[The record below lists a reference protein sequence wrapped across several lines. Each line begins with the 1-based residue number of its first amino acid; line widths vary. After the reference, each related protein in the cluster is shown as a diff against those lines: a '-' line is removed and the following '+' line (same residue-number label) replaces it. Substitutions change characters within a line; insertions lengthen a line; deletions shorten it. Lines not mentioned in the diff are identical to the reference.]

1 MNKIR
6 YVILFFLVVITIIF
20 SLNYLKNSDFEKVNL
35 QIKDKILKDYEL
47 LLKELEDTAEFVYF
61 TEIIKSNKIVD
72 IISSEKN
79 EMRLKNL
86 LYDAIEAEY
95 SYYTTLGVFDISFY
109 SVDGVQILNF
119 KDLNFKDPL
128 TISLIEKV
136 INSKKEQKAYKN
148 ISDEG
153 YLVFSK
159 PIFDKNLNLISI
171 MNIEFDLD
179 LVLEKLEQNS
189 SQFKFKKLFASKL
202 QEEDFSLYLTNKNSI
217 KKLEK
222 AFENR
227 ENKTFVVKKDGNKN
241 VLTFAFVSYL
251 EFYQDSLYLV
261 YYNKSDKKIAKI
273 DDFYGYLLISF
284 SIFVVILIFIL
295 AYLLQ
300 IKRKKDILQLKYDEL
315 SNIIDNHILK
325 IDFDLDGKITSASKA
340 FCKSS
345 GYSKDEI
352 IGKNIDL
359 LRHDD
364 VSENFYKKLKKDL
377 EILHTWQG
385 EIKNRD
391 KFGNTYWVR
400 LKIFS
405 IYDIKNRHIG
415 YSSIRTD
422 ITDTKQLEK
431 MNKLLKEDLS
441 NRLNELRLLD
451 KDIKDDAKISFLSK
465 IMDSISHQWQQSISK
480 ISYELDRASDEKN
493 FDENSIEI
501 LQNRVK
507 RELHNLSFI
516 LNDTKKIFN
525 FSSERR
531 ANLSS
536 VLTSINHNL
545 KQNLKNLNT
554 NLSFDIDE
562 SIDLQISS
570 FELKSIIQNIIL
582 FILDQINTYDIK
594 KANIKI
600 STTII
605 LDEITIKITEDI
617 ENKAKREFL
626 DDILNKIDDTY
637 LDSQIHLAKL
647 LIDKNRAI
655 FWCKNSEKETTY
667 YIKIKKAK

>member
-153 YLVFSK
+153 YLLFSK

-227 ENKTFVVKKDGNKN
+227 EDETFVVKKDGNKN

-273 DDFYGYLLISF
+273 DDFYGYLLIFF

-325 IDFDLDGKITSASKA
+325 IDFDLDGKITSVSKA

-600 STTII
+600 STTTI

-617 ENKAKREFL
+617 ENEAKREFL

>member
-273 DDFYGYLLISF
+273 DDFYGYLLIFF

-501 LQNRVK
+501 LQSRVK

-600 STTII
+600 STTTI

-617 ENKAKREFL
+617 ENEAKREFL

>member
-79 EMRLKNL
+79 DMRLKNL

-251 EFYQDSLYLV
+251 EFYQDFLYLV

-273 DDFYGYLLISF
+273 DDFYGYLLIFF

-501 LQNRVK
+501 LQSRVK
-507 RELHNLSFI
+507 KELHNLSFI

-545 KQNLKNLNT
+545 KHNLKNLNT

-617 ENKAKREFL
+617 ENEAKREFL

>member
-1 MNKIR
+1 M
-6 YVILFFLVVITIIF
+6 ILFFLVVITIIF

-148 ISDEG
+148 VSDEG

-227 ENKTFVVKKDGNKN
+227 EDETFVVKKDGNKN

-273 DDFYGYLLISF
+273 DDFYGYLLIFF

-501 LQNRVK
+501 LQSRVK
-507 RELHNLSFI
+507 KELHNLSFI

-525 FSSERR
+525 FSSDRR

-600 STTII
+600 STTTI

-617 ENKAKREFL
+617 ENDTKREFL
-626 DDILNKIDDTY
+626 DDILNKMDDTY

>member
-148 ISDEG
+148 VSDEG

-227 ENKTFVVKKDGNKN
+227 EDETFVVKKDGNKN

-273 DDFYGYLLISF
+273 DDFYGYLLIFF

-325 IDFDLDGKITSASKA
+325 IDFDLDGKITSVSKA

-507 RELHNLSFI
+507 KELHNLSFI

-600 STTII
+600 STTTI

-617 ENKAKREFL
+617 ENEAKREFL

>member
-148 ISDEG
+148 VSDEG

-227 ENKTFVVKKDGNKN
+227 EDESFVVKKDGNKN

-273 DDFYGYLLISF
+273 DDFYGYLLIFF

-315 SNIIDNHILK
+315 SNIIENHILK
-325 IDFDLDGKITSASKA
+325 IDFDLDGKITSVSKA

-480 ISYELDRASDEKN
+480 ISYELDRASNEKN

-501 LQNRVK
+501 LQSRVK
-507 RELHNLSFI
+507 KELHNLSFI

-554 NLSFDIDE
+554 NLSFNIDE

-600 STTII
+600 STTTI

-617 ENKAKREFL
+617 ENEAKREFL

>member
-148 ISDEG
+148 VSDEG

-227 ENKTFVVKKDGNKN
+227 EDKTFVVKKDGNKN

-273 DDFYGYLLISF
+273 DDFYGYLLIFF

-352 IGKNIDL
+352 IGKNIDI

-415 YSSIRTD
+415 YSSIKTD

-480 ISYELDRASDEKN
+480 ISYELDRASNEKN

-507 RELHNLSFI
+507 KELHNLSFI

-600 STTII
+600 STTTI

-617 ENKAKREFL
+617 ENEAKREFL
-626 DDILNKIDDTY
+626 DDILNKMNDTY

>member
-47 LLKELEDTAEFVYF
+47 LLKELEDTAEFIYF

-148 ISDEG
+148 VSDEG

-227 ENKTFVVKKDGNKN
+227 KDETFVVKKDGNKN

-273 DDFYGYLLISF
+273 DDFYGYLLIFF

-600 STTII
+600 STTAI

>member
-148 ISDEG
+148 VSDEG

-273 DDFYGYLLISF
+273 DDFYGYLLIFF

-501 LQNRVK
+501 LQTRVK

-617 ENKAKREFL
+617 ENEAKREFL

>member
-1 MNKIR
+1 M
-6 YVILFFLVVITIIF
+6 ILFFLVVITIIF

-148 ISDEG
+148 VSDEG

-273 DDFYGYLLISF
+273 DDFYGYLLIFF

-501 LQNRVK
+501 LQSRVK

-617 ENKAKREFL
+617 ENEAKREFL

>member
-47 LLKELEDTAEFVYF
+47 LLKELEDTAEFIYF

-189 SQFKFKKLFASKL
+189 SQFKFKKLFTSKL

-227 ENKTFVVKKDGNKN
+227 EDETFVVKKDGNKN

-273 DDFYGYLLISF
+273 DDFYGYLLIFF

-501 LQNRVK
+501 LQSRVK

-600 STTII
+600 STTTI

-617 ENKAKREFL
+617 ENEAKREFL

-667 YIKIKKAK
+667 

>member
-109 SVDGVQILNF
+109 SVDGVQI
-119 KDLNFKDPL
+119 LNFKDPL

-501 LQNRVK
+501 LQSRVK
-507 RELHNLSFI
+507 KELHNLSFI

-617 ENKAKREFL
+617 ENEAKREFL

>member
-273 DDFYGYLLISF
+273 DDFYGYLLIFF

-325 IDFDLDGKITSASKA
+325 IDFDLDGKMTSVSKA

-501 LQNRVK
+501 LQTRVK

-617 ENKAKREFL
+617 ENEAKREFL

>member
-148 ISDEG
+148 VSDEG

-202 QEEDFSLYLTNKNSI
+202 QEEDFSLYLTDKNSI

-273 DDFYGYLLISF
+273 DDFYGYLLIFF

-325 IDFDLDGKITSASKA
+325 IDFDLDGKITSVSKA

-501 LQNRVK
+501 LQTRVK

-531 ANLSS
+531 ANLNS

-617 ENKAKREFL
+617 ENEAKREFL

>member
-153 YLVFSK
+153 YLLFSK

-227 ENKTFVVKKDGNKN
+227 EDKTFVVKKDGNKN

-261 YYNKSDKKIAKI
+261 YYNKSDTKIAKV
-273 DDFYGYLLISF
+273 DDFYGYLLIFF

-325 IDFDLDGKITSASKA
+325 IDFDLDGKITNASKA

-600 STTII
+600 STTTI

-617 ENKAKREFL
+617 ENEAKREFL

>member
-148 ISDEG
+148 VSDEG

-227 ENKTFVVKKDGNKN
+227 EDETFVVKKDGNKN

-273 DDFYGYLLISF
+273 DDFYGYLLIFF

-325 IDFDLDGKITSASKA
+325 IDFDLDGKITSVSKA

-600 STTII
+600 STTTI

-617 ENKAKREFL
+617 ENEAKREFL
-626 DDILNKIDDTY
+626 DDILNKMDDTY

>member
-148 ISDEG
+148 VSDEG

-273 DDFYGYLLISF
+273 DDFYGYLLIFF

-325 IDFDLDGKITSASKA
+325 IDFDLDGKMTSVSKA

-501 LQNRVK
+501 LQTRVK

-582 FILDQINTYDIK
+582 FIFDQINTYDIK

-617 ENKAKREFL
+617 ENEAKREFL

>member
-1 MNKIR
+1 M
-6 YVILFFLVVITIIF
+6 ILFFLVVITIIF

-148 ISDEG
+148 VSDEG

-227 ENKTFVVKKDGNKN
+227 EDESFVVKKDGNKN

-273 DDFYGYLLISF
+273 DDFYGYLLIFF

-315 SNIIDNHILK
+315 SNIIENHILK
-325 IDFDLDGKITSASKA
+325 IDFDLDGKITSVSKA

-480 ISYELDRASDEKN
+480 ISYELDRASNEKN

-501 LQNRVK
+501 LQSRVK
-507 RELHNLSFI
+507 KELHNLSFI

-554 NLSFDIDE
+554 NLSFNIDE

-600 STTII
+600 STTTI

-617 ENKAKREFL
+617 ENEAKREFL

>member
-273 DDFYGYLLISF
+273 DDFYGYLLIFF

-325 IDFDLDGKITSASKA
+325 IDFDLDGKMTSVSKA

-501 LQNRVK
+501 LQTRVK

-562 SIDLQISS
+562 SMDLQISS

-617 ENKAKREFL
+617 ENEAKREFL

>member
-1 MNKIR
+1 M
-6 YVILFFLVVITIIF
+6 ILFFLVVITIIF

-148 ISDEG
+148 VSDEG

-227 ENKTFVVKKDGNKN
+227 EDETFVVKKDGNKN

-273 DDFYGYLLISF
+273 DDFYGYLLIFF

-480 ISYELDRASDEKN
+480 ISYELDRASNEKN

-501 LQNRVK
+501 LQSRVK
-507 RELHNLSFI
+507 KELHNLSFI

-525 FSSERR
+525 FSSDRR

-600 STTII
+600 STTTI

-617 ENKAKREFL
+617 ENDTKREFL

>member
-47 LLKELEDTAEFVYF
+47 LLKELEDTAEFIYF

-189 SQFKFKKLFASKL
+189 SQFKFKKLFTSKL

-227 ENKTFVVKKDGNKN
+227 EDETFVVKKDGNKN

-273 DDFYGYLLISF
+273 DDFYGYLLIFF

-600 STTII
+600 STTTI

-617 ENKAKREFL
+617 ENEAKREFL

>member
-148 ISDEG
+148 VSDEG

-227 ENKTFVVKKDGNKN
+227 EDETFVVKKDGNKN

-273 DDFYGYLLISF
+273 DDFYGYLLIFF

-325 IDFDLDGKITSASKA
+325 IDFDLDGKITSVSKA

-507 RELHNLSFI
+507 KELHNLSFI

-545 KQNLKNLNT
+545 KQNLKNLNI

-600 STTII
+600 STTTI

-617 ENKAKREFL
+617 ENEAKREFL
-626 DDILNKIDDTY
+626 DDILNKMDDTY

>member
-148 ISDEG
+148 VSDEG

-227 ENKTFVVKKDGNKN
+227 EDETFVVKKDGNKN

-273 DDFYGYLLISF
+273 DDFYGYLLIFF

-480 ISYELDRASDEKN
+480 ISYELDRASNEKN

-501 LQNRVK
+501 LQSRVK
-507 RELHNLSFI
+507 KELHNLSFI

-600 STTII
+600 STTTI

-617 ENKAKREFL
+617 ENEAKREFL
-626 DDILNKIDDTY
+626 DDILNKMDDTY

>member
-47 LLKELEDTAEFVYF
+47 LLKELEDTAEFIYF

-189 SQFKFKKLFASKL
+189 SQFKFKKLFTSKL

-227 ENKTFVVKKDGNKN
+227 EDKTFVVKKDGNKN

-273 DDFYGYLLISF
+273 DDFYGYLLIFF

-600 STTII
+600 STTTI

-617 ENKAKREFL
+617 ENEAKREFL
-626 DDILNKIDDTY
+626 DDILNKMDDTY

>member
-1 MNKIR
+1 M
-6 YVILFFLVVITIIF
+6 ILFFLVVITIIF

-153 YLVFSK
+153 YLLFSK

-227 ENKTFVVKKDGNKN
+227 EDETFVVKKDGNKN

-273 DDFYGYLLISF
+273 DDFYGYLLIFF

-501 LQNRVK
+501 LQSRVK

-600 STTII
+600 STTTI

-617 ENKAKREFL
+617 ENEAKREFL

>member
-47 LLKELEDTAEFVYF
+47 LLKELEDTAEFIYF

-159 PIFDKNLNLISI
+159 PIFDKNLNLVSI

-189 SQFKFKKLFASKL
+189 SQFKFKKLFTSKL

-227 ENKTFVVKKDGNKN
+227 EDETFVVKKDGNKN

-273 DDFYGYLLISF
+273 DDFYGYLLIFF

-325 IDFDLDGKITSASKA
+325 IDFDLDGKITSVSKA

-352 IGKNIDL
+352 IGKNIDI

-364 VSENFYKKLKKDL
+364 VSENFYKKLKKDV

-480 ISYELDRASDEKN
+480 ISYELDRASNEKN

-507 RELHNLSFI
+507 KELHNLSFI

-600 STTII
+600 STTTI

-617 ENKAKREFL
+617 ENEAKREFL
-626 DDILNKIDDTY
+626 DDILNKMDDTY

>member
-47 LLKELEDTAEFVYF
+47 LLKELEDTAEFIYF

-148 ISDEG
+148 VSDEG
-153 YLVFSK
+153 YLLFSK

-227 ENKTFVVKKDGNKN
+227 EDKTFIVKKDGNKN

-261 YYNKSDKKIAKI
+261 YYNKSDTKIAKI
-273 DDFYGYLLISF
+273 DDFYGYLLIFF

-295 AYLLQ
+295 VYLLQ

-352 IGKNIDL
+352 IGKNIDF

-377 EILHTWQG
+377 EILNTWQG

-441 NRLNELRLLD
+441 NRLNELKLLD

-501 LQNRVK
+501 LQSRVK
-507 RELHNLSFI
+507 KELHNLSFI

-617 ENKAKREFL
+617 ENEAKREFI
-626 DDILNKIDDTY
+626 DDILNKMDDTY
-637 LDSQIHLAKL
+637 LDSQINLAKL

>member
-153 YLVFSK
+153 YLLFSK

-227 ENKTFVVKKDGNKN
+227 EDETFVVKKDGNKN

-273 DDFYGYLLISF
+273 DDFYGYLLIFF

-501 LQNRVK
+501 LQSRVK

-600 STTII
+600 STTTI

-617 ENKAKREFL
+617 ENEAKREFL

>member
-1 MNKIR
+1 M
-6 YVILFFLVVITIIF
+6 ILFFLVVITIIF

-148 ISDEG
+148 VSDEG

-261 YYNKSDKKIAKI
+261 YYNKSDTKIAKI
-273 DDFYGYLLISF
+273 DDFYGYLLIFF

-325 IDFDLDGKITSASKA
+325 IDFDLDGKMTSVSKA

-501 LQNRVK
+501 LQTRVK

-570 FELKSIIQNIIL
+570 
-582 FILDQINTYDIK
+582 
-594 KANIKI
+594 
-600 STTII
+600 
-605 LDEITIKITEDI
+605 
-617 ENKAKREFL
+617 
-626 DDILNKIDDTY
+626 
-637 LDSQIHLAKL
+637 
-647 LIDKNRAI
+647 
-655 FWCKNSEKETTY
+655 
-667 YIKIKKAK
+667 

>member
-148 ISDEG
+148 VSDEG

-227 ENKTFVVKKDGNKN
+227 EDETFVVKKDGNKN

-273 DDFYGYLLISF
+273 DDFYGYLLIFF

-315 SNIIDNHILK
+315 SNIIENHILK
-325 IDFDLDGKITSASKA
+325 IDFDLDGKITSVSKA

-451 KDIKDDAKISFLSK
+451 KDIKDVAKISFLSK

-501 LQNRVK
+501 LQSRVK

-617 ENKAKREFL
+617 ENEAKREFL
-626 DDILNKIDDTY
+626 DDILNKMDDTY

>member
-148 ISDEG
+148 VSDEG

-227 ENKTFVVKKDGNKN
+227 EDETFVVKKDGNKN

-273 DDFYGYLLISF
+273 DDFYGYLLIFF

-325 IDFDLDGKITSASKA
+325 IDFDLDGKITSVSKA

-501 LQNRVK
+501 LQSRVK

-600 STTII
+600 STTTI

-617 ENKAKREFL
+617 ENEAKREFL

>member
-227 ENKTFVVKKDGNKN
+227 EDESFVVKKDGNKN

-273 DDFYGYLLISF
+273 DDFYGYLLIFF

-480 ISYELDRASDEKN
+480 ISYELDRASNEKN

-600 STTII
+600 STTTI

-617 ENKAKREFL
+617 ENQAKREFL

>member
-79 EMRLKNL
+79 DMRLKNL

-148 ISDEG
+148 VSDEG

-227 ENKTFVVKKDGNKN
+227 EDETFVIKKDGNKN

-273 DDFYGYLLISF
+273 DDFYGYLLIFF

-507 RELHNLSFI
+507 KELHNLSFI

-545 KQNLKNLNT
+545 KQNLKNLNI

-600 STTII
+600 STTTI

-617 ENKAKREFL
+617 ENEAKREFL
-626 DDILNKIDDTY
+626 DDILNKMDDTY

>member
-148 ISDEG
+148 VSDEG

-273 DDFYGYLLISF
+273 DDFYGYLLIFF

-501 LQNRVK
+501 LQSRVK

-617 ENKAKREFL
+617 ENEAKREFL

>member
-273 DDFYGYLLISF
+273 DDFYGYLLIFF

-325 IDFDLDGKITSASKA
+325 IDFDLDGKITSVSKA

-507 RELHNLSFI
+507 KELHNLSFI

-617 ENKAKREFL
+617 ENEAKREFL

>member
-1 MNKIR
+1 M
-6 YVILFFLVVITIIF
+6 ILFFLVVITIIF

-273 DDFYGYLLISF
+273 DDFYGYLLIFF

-325 IDFDLDGKITSASKA
+325 IDFDLDGKMTSVSKA

-501 LQNRVK
+501 LQTRVK

>member
-148 ISDEG
+148 VSDEG

-501 LQNRVK
+501 LQTRVK

-617 ENKAKREFL
+617 ENEAKREFL

>member
-1 MNKIR
+1 M
-6 YVILFFLVVITIIF
+6 ILFFLVVITIIF

-273 DDFYGYLLISF
+273 DDFYGYLLIFF

-501 LQNRVK
+501 LQSRVK

-617 ENKAKREFL
+617 ENEAKREFL